1 MNFFLLCLLFI
12 FFPSYIIN
20 FASNHGT
27 ITVLCDSVGGMRV
40 CTSVCVYVYVCYV
53 LNTFLFKLTVSVYL
67 SETKIN
73 K

>member
-1 MNFFLLCLLFI
+1 MNFVLFCLLF
-12 FFPSYIIN
+12 FFPLISLYIN

-53 LNTFLFKLTVSVYL
+53 
-67 SETKIN
+67 
-73 K
+73 